1 MAKMNMLQ
9 AINNALDLAMAKDD
23 GVVCFDEDVGHFG
36 GVFRALVPAPA
47 PAPAAAPPVLAVIGT
62 SEIFIVKL

>member
-23 GVVCFDEDVGHFG
+23 GVVCFGEDVGHFG
-36 GVFRALVPAPA
+36 GVFRA
-47 PAPAAAPPVLAVIGT
+47 T
-62 SEIFIVKL
+62 SKLSLIHI